1 MTPITCL
8 IAEDHDL
15 MRHALAAFLE
25 AEPGIVL
32 EGVAPDGQTLLGLL
46 EERTRDVV
54 VVDVHMPGLG
64 GLEVCEQV
72 GERFPG
78 VHVILY
84 TGNDEVGLLEEAIVA
99 GARGFVVKSGVP
111 VGLTQAMT
119 MAMQERIFIDAT
131 LMGALLRR
139 VAAQH
144 PGTVFSA
151 RELDVLGVL
160 AEGGTTGDAARTLL
174 LSPLEARSA
183 AESALAKLDASGVL
197 IAVAGSLRSGLLV

>member
-1 MTPITCL
+1 
-8 IAEDHDL
+8 

-25 AEPGIVL
+25 AEPDIVL
-32 EGVAPDGQTLLGLL
+32 EGAAADGQALLELL

-84 TGNDEVGLLEEAIVA
+84 TGNDEIGVLEQAIGA
-99 GARGFVVKSGVP
+99 GVRGFVVKSGVP
-111 VGLTQAMT
+111 VGLTMAMR

-151 RELDVLGVL
+151 RERDVLGAL
-160 AEGGTTGDAARTLL
+160 AEGATTGDAAQTLL
-174 LSPLEARSA
+174 LSPAEARSV
-183 AESALAKLDASGVL
+183 AESALAKLDTSGVL
-197 IAVAGSLRSGLLV
+197 REVAGSLRSGLLV

>member
-1 MTPITCL
+1 
-8 IAEDHDL
+8 

-25 AEPGIVL
+25 AEPDIVL
-32 EGVAPDGQTLLGLL
+32 EGAAADGQALLELL

-84 TGNDEVGLLEEAIVA
+84 TGDDEIGVLEQAIGA
-99 GARGFVVKSGVP
+99 GVRGFVVKSGVP
-111 VGLTQAMT
+111 VGLTMAMR

-151 RELDVLGVL
+151 RERDVLGAL
-160 AEGGTTGDAARTLL
+160 AEGATTGDAAQTLL
-174 LSPLEARSA
+174 LSPAEARSV
-183 AESALAKLDASGVL
+183 AESALAKLDTSGVL
-197 IAVAGSLRSGLLV
+197 REVAGSLRSGLLV